1 MSWMMMLAALT
12 GMEEKD
18 TIKELVLGFL
28 ASYAGMALGISLLV
42 ELLKM
47 IWSEWLKPRTP
58 QLTIIFTFIFGGAA
72 KWLLPDVYG
81 PNTYKSWTMHFLI
94 LVFVAVIAAVFHDK
108 FWNAIKG
115 KLGGII
121 PGLDAEDKPPK
132 PPGEA
137 GGGASGGAGGEAEK

>member
-1 MSWMMMLAALT
+1 MSWITMLAAMTLQ
-12 GMEEKD
+12 EKD

-28 ASYAGMALGISLLV
+28 ASYVGMALGVSLLV

-47 IWSEWLKPRTP
+47 LAKDWIKPRAP

-81 PNTYKSWTMHFLI
+81 PNTYKSWTTHFLI
-94 LVFVAVIAAVFHDK
+94 LVFVAVLAAVFHDK

-121 PGLDAEDKPPK
+121 PGLTSDEEEKPP
-132 PPGEA
+132 PSTGSE
-137 GGGASGGAGGEAEK
+137 AGGEAEKK